1 MSKMRTFLPFS
12 GSVPEEPAL
21 RLARRIGEHV
31 DMVID
36 LAFLTR
42 TLHPLTNLEKD
53 DFDRARQNEG
63 LDRANKVLEQF
74 YRDKHAAKAGEA
86 RALFDRFVASGKQ
99 GTRFTWQ
106 QQEDVFQDTQPLI
119 LHASLLHDLTI
130 ASFELAAPMSTEV
143 VETALLS
150 TGRPVLFVAGAEH
163 ENSDLVVAV
172 AWKPAAATI
181 HAVTAAMPLLRAV
194 SRCLVVTVTEDGR
207 WDGPTA
213 AEFAAYLKAVG
224 VSAEPIELEPG
235 EQSPQGALEALY
247 RRESVDVLVMGA
259 YTQSRLKQLIL
270 GGFTK
275 HFLTS
280 RSCNVLMTA

>member
-1 MSKMRTFLPFS
+1 MSKMHTLLAFS
-12 GSVPEEPAL
+12 GSAPEEPAF
-21 RLARRIGEHV
+21 RLARRIGEQV
-31 DMVID
+31 EMVID
-36 LAFLTR
+36 VAFLTR

-53 DFDRARQNEG
+53 DFNRAREIDG
-63 LDRANKVLEQF
+63 LERANRILEQF

-86 RALFDRFVASGKQ
+86 RALFDRFLASGNQ

-106 QQEDVFQDTQPLI
+106 QQEDVFQETHPFVHQ
-119 LHASLLHDLTI
+119 ASMLHDLII

-150 TGRPVLFVAGAEH
+150 TGRPVLFVASAEH

-172 AWKPAAATI
+172 AWKPAAATV
-181 HAVTAAMPLLRAV
+181 HAVTAAMPLLRAA
-194 SRCLVVTVTEDGR
+194 SRCLVVTVNEGGR
-207 WDGPTA
+207 RDGPTA
-213 AEFAAYLKAVG
+213 AKFADYLKTVG

-235 EQSPQGALEALY
+235 EQSPQAALEALY

-280 RSCNVLMTA
+280 RSCNVFMTA